1 LLRDKTILASPDGL
15 LDGLADDGRIDEEI
29 LDTNGELE
37 ITGLLLGLDVE
48 IIGEVITDD
57 GTTILLL
64 VNDGPLDVVVLN
76 DGDGE

>member
-1 LLRDKTILASPDGL
+1 MLRDKTILASPDGL

-57 GTTILLL
+57 GTAILLL